1 MVTVGTAGYSRLPSG
16 YSGLQQL
23 TAGYRV
29 ATVGYSSLQHVT
41 E

>member
-1 MVTVGTAGYSRLPSG
+1 MVTVGAAGYSRLPSG
-16 YSGLQQL
+16 YRGLQQL